1 MKWDGNIQKDKVRE
15 ALTQLNVLP
24 VRTMTKDNC
33 TVGELTEY
41 IRSVFK
47 NSHFKPNQESGYE
60 MCIVDNHVVLY
71 FRDITFDNKLD
82 SALTLTWRQCAKELI
97 KMNTGEKEDTMKQT
111 FVCKC
116 GKTFQKSTKSETT
129 GYVLEDYSPDH
140 ECYGCPYIVHERDWI
155 THEIKKTEC
164 RATPEITYN
173 SRCYIN
179 TESGDHSACY
189 IYSLDLLFVKRI
201 FNFMKTLNGV
211 VHGDNMNTIP
221 EEWRAADFSN
231 CYRLDNCQG
240 LAAFPLFFEKNK
252 QGTAARRE
260 VKNTFFT
267 MTGTRKNM
275 SENAEKEVVLSR
287 IEIAKENA
295 HKADLKEVKDII
307 PLENLDMNIR
317 AYNALKRYGINYV
330 SDLEKALQ
338 SENVDTVFSRI
349 GRKFIKDFYRDYD
362 NYIQE
367 NENMANIDFKALKN
381 ARKAIEDKVEDN
393 VPEELEASY
402 TSVWGSNKETVTQIE
417 VTRIIPYT
425 DKHGNSQ
432 PYTLNNDRV
441 QQIASSAKDIGIV
454 TPLIVRRKGD
464 IYEMISGHHRL
475 EAAKSIGQLTVPCI
489 VKDYSEDEIFKVLSE
504 SNIQRDKILPSEY
517 GRIFARYMELRAD
530 EDTTSKEIAEKFN
543 VSKKTMYRY
552 LDVNKLIEGLQKY
565 TDIGI
570 INIGAVDHIKA
581 LSESDQNALCA
592 FLGTQKIKLSVNL
605 AKRIK
610 ELANAC
616 DGLTAEYL
624 SEEYD
629 LNGLSPKKESEAK
642 QKYKNEIYT
651 AVSDK
656 FKINMSEQELDEL
669 TTKLLNDYFE
679 AKSRT

>member
-1 MKWDGNIQKDKVRE
+1 MKWDGNTQKDRVRD

-24 VRTMTKDNC
+24 VRTMIKDNC
-33 TVGELTEY
+33 SASELSEY
-41 IRSVFK
+41 IKSIFK
-47 NSHFKPNQESGYE
+47 NAHFKPNYENGYE
-60 MCIVDNHVVLY
+60 MCIVDNHVILY
-71 FRDITFDNKLD
+71 FKDITFENEFDGYL
-82 SALTLTWRQCAKELI
+82 SLTWRQCAKELI
-97 KMNTGEKEDTMKQT
+97 TMNTAKKEGTIMQT

-116 GKTFQKSTKSETT
+116 GKTFQKSTKSEST
-129 GYVLEDYSPDH
+129 GYILEDYSTEH

-164 RATPEITYN
+164 RATPEITYG

-179 TESGDHSACY
+179 TESGDHTACY
-189 IYSLDLLFVKRI
+189 IYSLDLTFIKRI
-201 FNFMKTLNGV
+201 FNYMKSLDGV
-211 VHGDNMNTIP
+211 IHGDNLNAIP
-221 EEWRAADFSN
+221 EEWRAADFAS
-231 CYRLDNCQG
+231 CHRFDDCQG
-240 LAAFPLFFEKNK
+240 LAAFPLYFEKNK
-252 QGTAARRE
+252 QGTEARRE

-267 MTGTRKNM
+267 PTGRRKNM
-275 SENAEKEVVLSR
+275 SEEYEREVVLNR
-287 IEIAKENA
+287 IEIAIENA
-295 HKADLKEVKDII
+295 HKADVREAKNII
-307 PLENLDMNIR
+307 PLEDLDMNIR

-517 GRIFARYMELRAD
+517 GRIFARYMALRSD

-552 LDVNKLIEGLQKY
+552 LDVNKLIEGLQRY

-581 LSESDQNALCA
+581 LSESDQSALCT
-592 FLGTQKIKLSVNL
+592 FLDSQKIKLSVNL
-605 AKRIK
+605 AKRVK
-610 ELANAC
+610 ELASAS

-624 SEEYD
+624 IE
-629 LNGLSPKKESEAK
+629 GLFSKKESEAK
-642 QKYKNEIYT
+642 NKYKNEIYA

-656 FKINMSEQELDEL
+656 FKINMTEQELDEL

>member
-24 VRTMTKDNC
+24 VRTMIKDKSS
-33 TVGELTEY
+33 VGELSEY
-41 IRSVFK
+41 IKSVFK
-47 NSHFKPNQESGYE
+47 NAHFKPNYESGYE
-60 MCIVDNHVVLY
+60 MCIVDNHVILY
-71 FRDITFDNKLD
+71 FKDITFEKEFDGCL
-82 SALTLTWRQCAKELI
+82 SLTWRQCAKELI
-97 KMNTGEKEDTMKQT
+97 TMNTAEKEGTTMQT
-111 FVCKC
+111 FICKC
-116 GKTFQKSTKSETT
+116 GKTFQKSTKSEST
-129 GYVLEDYSPDH
+129 GYVLEGYSPEH

-164 RATPEITYN
+164 RATPEITYG

-179 TESGDHSACY
+179 TESGDHTACY
-189 IYSLDLLFVKRI
+189 IYSLDLMFIKRI
-201 FNFMKTLNGV
+201 FNYMKSLDGV
-211 VHGDNMNTIP
+211 IHEDDLNTIP
-221 EEWRAADFSN
+221 EEWRAADFAS
-231 CYRLDNCQG
+231 CYRFDDCQG
-240 LAAFPLFFEKNK
+240 LAAFPLYFEKNK
-252 QGTAARRE
+252 KGTEARRE
-260 VKNTFFT
+260 IKNTFFT
-267 MTGTRKNM
+267 PTGRRKNM
-275 SENAEKEVVLSR
+275 PEEYEREVVLNR
-287 IEIAKENA
+287 IEIAIENA
-295 HKADLKEVKDII
+295 HKAASNII
-307 PLENLDMNIR
+307 PIEDLDMYIR
-317 AYNALKRYGINYV
+317 AYNAFKRYGINYI
-330 SDLEKALQ
+330 SDLDKALQ
-338 SENVDTVFSRI
+338 NENAKTVFSGI
-349 GRKFIKDFYRDYD
+349 GRKYIRDFYQYYD

-381 ARKAIEDKVEDN
+381 ARKAIEDEVEEN
-393 VPEELEASY
+393 IPEELESSY
-402 TSVWGSNKETVTQIE
+402 TSVWGAKKETVTQIE

-592 FLGTQKIKLSVNL
+592 FLGTQKIKLSVNI

-616 DGLTAEYL
+616 DGLTSEYL